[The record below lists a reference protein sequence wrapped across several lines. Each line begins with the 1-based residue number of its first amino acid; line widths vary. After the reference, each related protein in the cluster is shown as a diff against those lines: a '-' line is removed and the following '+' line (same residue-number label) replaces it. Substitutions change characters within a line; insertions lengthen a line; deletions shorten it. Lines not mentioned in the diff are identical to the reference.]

1 MEEIKEI
8 NEDIIRLKEAMNM
21 IREREK
27 SIKEQKEALE
37 DETRIV
43 KAQREEQ
50 KIAKAEEDLKEFK
63 DQTLEI
69 ILRMA
74 NRVKELRKIAE
85 MQYIKDRVNAEQAVQ
100 ERKNLQNK
108 RIKLL
113 NKKNAELNNDKLTE
127 TERARKE
134 KFIEAISIKI
144 ENEQKEIDGLPNVKK
159 VEENWKKTSDD
170 LNNAEETLNKYR
182 LILLGIRVQTQNE
195 YEQDEPTPNRPV
207 QGEPM
212 PNRPV
217 PGESTPS
224 EPVQDEQEQG
234 EPTPSEPVQDEQ
246 AQDEPTQGEPAQG
259 EPAQEEQAQG
269 EPAPSRPAQ
278 GEPTP
283 NRPVQGEPTP
293 SEPVQDEQEQDEP
306 EQGEPAQDEQDEPAQ
321 DEQDEPTPNRP
332 VQGEPI
338 PNRPAQGESTPSR
351 PAQGEPIPNRP
362 AQGESTPNRPA
373 QGESTPSEPVQGEQE
388 QDEPIEQ
395 PELVDKAIIRATEE
409 VRRKTMELKALKQMY
424 DKMYDKYD
432 RLIAES
438 ESAEERKEAEGC
450 KEEIMKVWETRRKK
464 AKELE
469 DNYGIYA
476 LDSLET
482 MSAIICGNYNEDVKD
497 GIRRW
502 SVLRDKGIEMRKHYK
517 DLWNNGRYSEAE
529 QYFENSGLS
538 TIRQREDL
546 LRDKAFQRLTEEEK
560 SKISDIYSKG
570 YIGGV
575 NIDLENDEISVLVG
589 DNSRLKIIQRRYYPK
604 KGEIEQTKRGILEKY
619 GIKMKRREIRNLD
632 LQILDALE
640 AVAIK
645 DDKNPSEEDITALK
659 EYITAYHKSLTD
671 NPDRPRIAIAY
682 NGEKINEKSFNASKK
697 YMRQAQKFGGTI
709 PEGCDVRT
717 PWQKFIDFLKKP
729 KMIEEGDG
737 KEESEQQGEQT
748 DEKTPQGGQ
757 AAKDFRDRNHDEK
770 AAATVGETAQQ
781 NAQKAQGTQ
790 DRTEGNAEQEK

>member
-21 IREREK
+21 IREREN
-27 SIKEQKEALE
+27 SIKEQNEALE

-50 KIAKAEEDLKEFK
+50 KISKAEEDLKEFK

-224 EPVQDEQEQG
+224 EPVQDEQEQDEPTPSEPAQDEQEQG
-234 EPTPSEPVQDEQ
+234 EPTPDEPVQDEQ
-246 AQDEPTQGEPAQG
+246 AQDEPTPSEPAQD
-259 EPAQEEQAQG
+259 EQAQG
-269 EPAPSRPAQ
+269 EPTPSRPAQVESVPNRPAQ

-283 NRPVQGEPTP
+283 
-293 SEPVQDEQEQDEP
+293 
-306 EQGEPAQDEQDEPAQ
+306 
-321 DEQDEPTPNRP
+321 
-332 VQGEPI
+332 
-338 PNRPAQGESTPSR
+338 SR
-351 PAQGEPIPNRP
+351 PM
-362 AQGESTPNRPA
+362 

-395 PELVDKAIIRATEE
+395 PELVDKDIIQATEE
-409 VRRKTMELKALKQMY
+409 VRRKTMELKVLEQKIWQISE
-424 DKMYDKYD
+424 KYN
-432 RLIAES
+432 RLITASKRAGEH
-438 ESAEERKEAEGC
+438 E
-450 KEEIMKVWETRRKK
+450 K
-464 AKELE
+464 AKRYLEEYEKLVEPLQMKYSKLLTIYRDCGQLELTDVE
-469 DNYGIYA
+469 R
-476 LDSLET
+476 
-482 MSAIICGNYNEDVKD
+482 MSAIICGNYDEGVKD

-502 SVLRDKGIEMRKHYK
+502 SVLRNKRNAIGKHYH
-517 DLWNNGRYSEAE
+517 DLMENGRFEEAT
-529 QYFENSGLS
+529 QYWENSKYM
-538 TIRQREDL
+538 TISKRARL
-546 LRDKAFQRLTEEEK
+546 LENKAFQRLTEEEK

-570 YIGGV
+570 YIAGV
-575 NIDLENDEISVLVG
+575 NIDLENDEISVLAG
-589 DNSRLKIIQRRYYPK
+589 DDTRLKINQRRYYPK
-604 KGEIEQTKRGILEKY
+604 KGKIEQTKREILEKY
-619 GIKMKRREIRNLD
+619 DIKMKRREIRNLD

-645 DDKNPSEEDITALK
+645 DDKNPSEEDITAFK

-682 NGEKINEKSFNASKK
+682 NGEKINEKSFNASKR

-709 PEGCDVRT
+709 PEGYDVRT

-729 KMIEEGDG
+729 KMIEGGDG
-737 KEESEQQGEQT
+737 KGESEQQGVQT

-781 NAQKAQGTQ
+781 NAQKAQEAQ

>member
-21 IREREK
+21 IREREN
-27 SIKEQKEALE
+27 SIKEQNEALE

-283 NRPVQGEPTP
+283 

-306 EQGEPAQDEQDEPAQ
+306 AQGEPAQDEQDEPAQ

-351 PAQGEPIPNRP
+351 PAQGEPI
-362 AQGESTPNRPA
+362 PNRPA

-438 ESAEERKEAEGC
+438 ESAEERKEAEGCAEGC

-770 AAATVGETAQQ
+770 AAATVAETAQQ

>member
-21 IREREK
+21 IREREN
-27 SIKEQKEALE
+27 SIKEQNEALE

-195 YEQDEPTPNRPV
+195 YEQDELA
-207 QGEPM
+207 
-212 PNRPV
+212 
-217 PGESTPS
+217 
-224 EPVQDEQEQG
+224 QG
-234 EPTPSEPVQDEQ
+234 EPTPS
-246 AQDEPTQGEPAQG
+246 
-259 EPAQEEQAQG
+259 
-269 EPAPSRPAQ
+269 RPM
-278 GEPTP
+278 
-283 NRPVQGEPTP
+283 
-293 SEPVQDEQEQDEP
+293 
-306 EQGEPAQDEQDEPAQ
+306 
-321 DEQDEPTPNRP
+321 
-332 VQGEPI
+332 
-338 PNRPAQGESTPSR
+338 
-351 PAQGEPIPNRP
+351 
-362 AQGESTPNRPA
+362 

-395 PELVDKAIIRATEE
+395 PELVDKDIIQATEE
-409 VRRKTMELKALKQMY
+409 VRRKTMELKVLEQKIWQISE
-424 DKMYDKYD
+424 KYN
-432 RLIAES
+432 RLITASKRAGEH
-438 ESAEERKEAEGC
+438 E
-450 KEEIMKVWETRRKK
+450 K
-464 AKELE
+464 AKRYLEEYEKLVEPLQMKYSKLLTIYRDCGQLELTDVE
-469 DNYGIYA
+469 R
-476 LDSLET
+476 
-482 MSAIICGNYNEDVKD
+482 MSAIICGNYDEGVKD

-502 SVLRDKGIEMRKHYK
+502 SVLRNKRNAIGKHYH
-517 DLWNNGRYSEAE
+517 DLMENGRFEEAT
-529 QYFENSGLS
+529 QYWENSKYM
-538 TIRQREDL
+538 TISKRARL
-546 LRDKAFQRLTEEEK
+546 LENKAFQRLTEEEK

-570 YIGGV
+570 YIAGV
-575 NIDLENDEISVLVG
+575 NIDLENDEISVLAG
-589 DNSRLKIIQRRYYPK
+589 DDTRLKINQRRYYPK
-604 KGEIEQTKRGILEKY
+604 KGKIEQTKREILEKY
-619 GIKMKRREIRNLD
+619 DIKMKRREIRNLD

-645 DDKNPSEEDITALK
+645 DDKNPSEEDITAFK

-682 NGEKINEKSFNASKK
+682 NGEKINEKSFNASKR

-709 PEGCDVRT
+709 PEGYDVRT

-737 KEESEQQGEQT
+737 KGESEQQGEQT

>member
-27 SIKEQKEALE
+27 SIKEQNEALE

-224 EPVQDEQEQG
+224 EPVQDEQEQ
-234 EPTPSEPVQDEQ
+234 DE
-246 AQDEPTQGEPAQG
+246 
-259 EPAQEEQAQG
+259 
-269 EPAPSRPAQ
+269 PAQ

-293 SEPVQDEQEQDEP
+293 SEPVQDEQ
-306 EQGEPAQDEQDEPAQ
+306 
-321 DEQDEPTPNRP
+321 
-332 VQGEPI
+332 
-338 PNRPAQGESTPSR
+338 
-351 PAQGEPIPNRP
+351 AQGEP
-362 AQGESTPNRPA
+362 
-373 QGESTPSEPVQGEQE
+373 TPSEPVQGEQE
-388 QDEPIEQ
+388 QDEPVEQ

-432 RLIAES
+432 RLIVES
-438 ESAEERKEAEGC
+438 ESAEERKEAEGY
-450 KEEIMKVWETRRKK
+450 KEEIMKVWETWRKK

-709 PEGCDVRT
+709 PEGYDVRT

-729 KMIEEGDG
+729 KMIEGGDG
-737 KEESEQQGEQT
+737 KGKGEQQGVQT
-748 DEKTPQGGQ
+748 NGNTPQGGQ
-757 AAKDFRDRNHDEK
+757 AAQDFRDRNHNAQ

-781 NAQKAQGTQ
+781 NAQKAQEAQEAQGTQ
-790 DRTEGNAEQEK
+790 NRDAEKGK

>member
-207 QGEPM
+207 QGEPI

-246 AQDEPTQGEPAQG
+246 AQDEP
-259 EPAQEEQAQG
+259 
-269 EPAPSRPAQ
+269 
-278 GEPTP
+278 
-283 NRPVQGEPTP
+283 
-293 SEPVQDEQEQDEP
+293 
-306 EQGEPAQDEQDEPAQ
+306 
-321 DEQDEPTPNRP
+321 
-332 VQGEPI
+332 
-338 PNRPAQGESTPSR
+338 
-351 PAQGEPIPNRP
+351 
-362 AQGESTPNRPA
+362 
-373 QGESTPSEPVQGEQE
+373 
-388 QDEPIEQ
+388 IEQ
-395 PELVDKAIIRATEE
+395 PELVDKDIIKATEE
-409 VRRKTMELKALKQMY
+409 ARRKYIDLIRRAQIGNNRNKQY
-424 DKMYDKYD
+424 EKDIN
-432 RLIAES
+432 LAES
-438 ESAEERKEAEGC
+438 RGDHTLAKKIDEERKKFLESYPKEPEIKRAE
-450 KEEIMKVWETRRKK
+450 ENLRRNEIK
-464 AKELE
+464 
-469 DNYGIYA
+469 
-476 LDSLET
+476 
-482 MSAIICGNYNEDVKD
+482 SAIICGAYDEGVKD
-497 GIRRW
+497 CIRRNLEETAL
-502 SVLRDKGIEMRKHYK
+502 SMLKKEERDK
-517 DLWNNGRYSEAE
+517 L
-529 QYFENSGLS
+529 ENILK
-538 TIRQREDL
+538 E
-546 LRDKAFQRLTEEEK
+546 
-560 SKISDIYSKG
+560 G

-575 NIDLENDEISVLVG
+575 HINMQGITSVLVG
-589 DNSRLKIIQRRYYPK
+589 GPK
-604 KGEIEQTKRGILEKY
+604 YMNYKNFWYHHPKRGKFEQEKRKILERY
-619 GIKMKRREIRNLD
+619 GIKMKRREIRKLD
-632 LQILDALE
+632 LRVLDAFE
-640 AVAIK
+640 CVVIPG
-645 DDKNPSEEDITALK
+645 DDYPDYPSEEEITAFK
-659 EYITAYHKSLTD
+659 EYVTAYHKSLTD

-709 PEGCDVRT
+709 QEGWDVRT

-729 KMIEEGDG
+729 KMIEGGDG
-737 KEESEQQGEQT
+737 KGESEQQGEQT

-781 NAQKAQGTQ
+781 NAQKAQEAQ

>member
-21 IREREK
+21 IREREN
-27 SIKEQKEALE
+27 SIKEQNEALE

-195 YEQDEPTPNRPV
+195 YEQDEPAPGEPTPSRPV
-207 QGEPM
+207 QGEPI

-224 EPVQDEQEQG
+224 EPVQDEQEQDEPTPSEPAQDEQEQG
-234 EPTPSEPVQDEQ
+234 EPTPSRPVQGEPTPSEPIQGEQEQGEPTPDEPVQDEQAQDEPTPSEPVQDEQ
-246 AQDEPTQGEPAQG
+246 AQDEP
-259 EPAQEEQAQG
+259 
-269 EPAPSRPAQ
+269 
-278 GEPTP
+278 
-283 NRPVQGEPTP
+283 
-293 SEPVQDEQEQDEP
+293 
-306 EQGEPAQDEQDEPAQ
+306 
-321 DEQDEPTPNRP
+321 
-332 VQGEPI
+332 
-338 PNRPAQGESTPSR
+338 
-351 PAQGEPIPNRP
+351 
-362 AQGESTPNRPA
+362 
-373 QGESTPSEPVQGEQE
+373 
-388 QDEPIEQ
+388 IEQ
-395 PELVDKAIIRATEE
+395 PELVDKDIIKATEE
-409 VRRKTMELKALKQMY
+409 ARRKYIDLIRRAQIGNNRNKQY
-424 DKMYDKYD
+424 EKDIN
-432 RLIAES
+432 LAES
-438 ESAEERKEAEGC
+438 RGDHTLAKKIDEERKKFLESYPKEPEIKRAE
-450 KEEIMKVWETRRKK
+450 ENLRRNEIK
-464 AKELE
+464 
-469 DNYGIYA
+469 
-476 LDSLET
+476 
-482 MSAIICGNYNEDVKD
+482 SAIICGAYDEGVKD
-497 GIRRW
+497 CIRRNLEETAL
-502 SVLRDKGIEMRKHYK
+502 SMLKKEERDK
-517 DLWNNGRYSEAE
+517 L
-529 QYFENSGLS
+529 ENILK
-538 TIRQREDL
+538 E
-546 LRDKAFQRLTEEEK
+546 
-560 SKISDIYSKG
+560 G

-575 NIDLENDEISVLVG
+575 HINMQGITSVLVG
-589 DNSRLKIIQRRYYPK
+589 GPK
-604 KGEIEQTKRGILEKY
+604 YMNYKEFWYHHPKRGKFEQEKRKILERY
-619 GIKMKRREIRNLD
+619 GIKMKRREIRKLD
-632 LQILDALE
+632 LRVLDAFE
-640 AVAIK
+640 CVVIPG
-645 DDKNPSEEDITALK
+645 DDYPDYPSEEEITAFK
-659 EYITAYHKSLTD
+659 EYVTAYHKSLTD
-671 NPDRPRIAIAY
+671 NPDSPRIAIEY
-682 NGEKINEKSFNASKK
+682 DGEGKDIDRKSFNASKR

-709 PEGCDVRT
+709 QEGWDVRT

-729 KMIEEGDG
+729 KMIEGGDG
-737 KEESEQQGEQT
+737 KGESEQQGEQT

-781 NAQKAQGTQ
+781 NAQKAQEAQ

>member
-21 IREREK
+21 IREREN
-27 SIKEQKEALE
+27 SIKEQNEALE

-50 KIAKAEEDLKEFK
+50 KISKAEEDLKEFK

-224 EPVQDEQEQG
+224 EPVQDEQ
-234 EPTPSEPVQDEQ
+234 
-246 AQDEPTQGEPAQG
+246 A
-259 EPAQEEQAQG
+259 
-269 EPAPSRPAQ
+269 
-278 GEPTP
+278 
-283 NRPVQGEPTP
+283 
-293 SEPVQDEQEQDEP
+293 
-306 EQGEPAQDEQDEPAQ
+306 
-321 DEQDEPTPNRP
+321 
-332 VQGEPI
+332 
-338 PNRPAQGESTPSR
+338 
-351 PAQGEPIPNRP
+351 
-362 AQGESTPNRPA
+362 
-373 QGESTPSEPVQGEQE
+373 

-395 PELVDKAIIRATEE
+395 PELIDKAIIRATEE
-409 VRRKTMELKALKQMY
+409 ARRKYMDLIRRAQIGNSRNKQY
-424 DKMYDKYD
+424 EKDIN
-432 RLIAES
+432 LAES
-438 ESAEERKEAEGC
+438 RGDHTLAKKIDEERKKFLESYPKEPEIKRAE
-450 KEEIMKVWETRRKK
+450 ENLRRNEIK
-464 AKELE
+464 
-469 DNYGIYA
+469 
-476 LDSLET
+476 
-482 MSAIICGNYNEDVKD
+482 SAIICGVYDEGVKD
-497 GIRRW
+497 VIRRGI
-502 SVLRDKGIEMRKHYK
+502 VLSNK
-517 DLWNNGRYSEAE
+517 DEVLAERADLEKEA
-529 QYFENSGLS
+529 
-538 TIRQREDL
+538 
-546 LRDKAFQRLTEEEK
+546 LRMLTEEERN
-560 SKISDIYSKG
+560 DIMGTCNRKG
-570 YIGGV
+570 YVGGV
-575 NIDLENDEISVLVG
+575 NIDLKNNEVSVLVDG
-589 DNSRLKIIQRRYYPK
+589 LELKTYTYERSDYSPIKRWIEKKDILLVCDRLF
-604 KGEIEQTKRGILEKY
+604 GV
-619 GIKMKRREIRNLD
+619 KMKGREIRNLD
-632 LQILDALE
+632 EKVFE
-640 AVAIK
+640 AFGWLASK
-645 DDKNPSEEDITALK
+645 DPDNLSEEDFPVCT
-659 EYITAYHKSLTD
+659 EYFTAYHKSLTD

-682 NGEKINEKSFNASKK
+682 SGENIDRKSFNASKR

-729 KMIEEGDG
+729 KMIEGGDG
-737 KEESEQQGEQT
+737 KGESEQQGEQT

-770 AAATVGETAQQ
+770 AAATVEETAQQ
-781 NAQKAQGTQ
+781 NAQEAQRNAQKAQGTQ
-790 DRTEGNAEQEK
+790 NRDAEKGK

>member
-21 IREREK
+21 IREREN
-27 SIKEQKEALE
+27 SIKEQNEALE

-195 YEQDEPTPNRPV
+195 YEQDELA
-207 QGEPM
+207 QGEPT

-224 EPVQDEQEQG
+224 EPVQDEQEQDEPAPG
-234 EPTPSEPVQDEQ
+234 EPT
-246 AQDEPTQGEPAQG
+246 
-259 EPAQEEQAQG
+259 
-269 EPAPSRPAQ
+269 PSRPAQ

-283 NRPVQGEPTP
+283 SR
-293 SEPVQDEQEQDEP
+293 
-306 EQGEPAQDEQDEPAQ
+306 PAQVES
-321 DEQDEPTPNRP
+321 
-332 VQGEPI
+332 V
-338 PNRPAQGESTPSR
+338 PNRPAQGEPTPSR
-351 PAQGEPIPNRP
+351 PM
-362 AQGESTPNRPA
+362 

-395 PELVDKAIIRATEE
+395 PELVDKDIIQATEE
-409 VRRKTMELKALKQMY
+409 VRRKTMELKVLEQKIWQISE
-424 DKMYDKYD
+424 KYN
-432 RLIAES
+432 RLITASKRAGEH
-438 ESAEERKEAEGC
+438 E
-450 KEEIMKVWETRRKK
+450 K
-464 AKELE
+464 AKRYLEEYEKLVEPLQMKYSKLLTIYRDCGQLELTDVE
-469 DNYGIYA
+469 R
-476 LDSLET
+476 
-482 MSAIICGNYNEDVKD
+482 MSAIICGNYDEGVKD

-502 SVLRDKGIEMRKHYK
+502 SVLRNKRNAIGKHYH
-517 DLWNNGRYSEAE
+517 DLMENGRFEEAT
-529 QYFENSGLS
+529 QYWENSKYM
-538 TIRQREDL
+538 TISKRARL
-546 LRDKAFQRLTEEEK
+546 LENKAFQRLTEEEK

-570 YIGGV
+570 YIAGV
-575 NIDLENDEISVLVG
+575 NIDLENDEISVLAG
-589 DNSRLKIIQRRYYPK
+589 DDTRLKINQRRYYPK
-604 KGEIEQTKRGILEKY
+604 KGKIEQTKREILEKY
-619 GIKMKRREIRNLD
+619 DIKMKRREIRNLD

-645 DDKNPSEEDITALK
+645 DDKNPSEEDITAFK

-682 NGEKINEKSFNASKK
+682 NGEKINEKSFNASKR

-709 PEGCDVRT
+709 PEGYDVRT

-737 KEESEQQGEQT
+737 KGESEQQGEQT

>member
-21 IREREK
+21 IREREN
-27 SIKEQKEALE
+27 SIKEQNEALE

-50 KIAKAEEDLKEFK
+50 KISKAEEDLKEFK

-207 QGEPM
+207 QGEPI

-217 PGESTPS
+217 QGEPTPS

-246 AQDEPTQGEPAQG
+246 AQDEP
-259 EPAQEEQAQG
+259 
-269 EPAPSRPAQ
+269 
-278 GEPTP
+278 
-283 NRPVQGEPTP
+283 
-293 SEPVQDEQEQDEP
+293 
-306 EQGEPAQDEQDEPAQ
+306 
-321 DEQDEPTPNRP
+321 
-332 VQGEPI
+332 
-338 PNRPAQGESTPSR
+338 
-351 PAQGEPIPNRP
+351 
-362 AQGESTPNRPA
+362 
-373 QGESTPSEPVQGEQE
+373 
-388 QDEPIEQ
+388 IEQ
-395 PELVDKAIIRATEE
+395 PELIDKAIIRATEE
-409 VRRKTMELKALKQMY
+409 ARRKYMDLIRRAQIGNSRNKQY
-424 DKMYDKYD
+424 EKDIN
-432 RLIAES
+432 LAES
-438 ESAEERKEAEGC
+438 RGDHTLAKKIDEERKKFLESYPKEPEIKRAE
-450 KEEIMKVWETRRKK
+450 ENLRRNEIK
-464 AKELE
+464 
-469 DNYGIYA
+469 
-476 LDSLET
+476 
-482 MSAIICGNYNEDVKD
+482 SAIICGVYDEGVKD
-497 GIRRW
+497 VIRRGI
-502 SVLRDKGIEMRKHYK
+502 VLSNK
-517 DLWNNGRYSEAE
+517 DEVLAERADLEKEA
-529 QYFENSGLS
+529 
-538 TIRQREDL
+538 
-546 LRDKAFQRLTEEEK
+546 LRMLTEEERN
-560 SKISDIYSKG
+560 DIMGTCNRKG
-570 YIGGV
+570 YVGGV
-575 NIDLENDEISVLVG
+575 NIDLKNNEVSVLVDG
-589 DNSRLKIIQRRYYPK
+589 LELKTYTYERSDYSPIKRWIEKKDILLVCDRLF
-604 KGEIEQTKRGILEKY
+604 GV
-619 GIKMKRREIRNLD
+619 KMKGREIRNLD
-632 LQILDALE
+632 EKVFE
-640 AVAIK
+640 AFGWLASK
-645 DDKNPSEEDITALK
+645 DPDNLSEEDFPVCT
-659 EYITAYHKSLTD
+659 EYFTAYHKSLTD

-682 NGEKINEKSFNASKK
+682 SGENIDRKSFNASKR

-729 KMIEEGDG
+729 KMIEGGDG
-737 KEESEQQGEQT
+737 KGESEQQGEQT

-770 AAATVGETAQQ
+770 AAATVEETAQQ
-781 NAQKAQGTQ
+781 NAQEAQRNAQKAQGTQ
-790 DRTEGNAEQEK
+790 NRDAEKGK

>member
-21 IREREK
+21 IREREN
-27 SIKEQKEALE
+27 SIKEQNEALE

-50 KIAKAEEDLKEFK
+50 KISKAEEDLKEFK

-195 YEQDEPTPNRPV
+195 YEQDELA
-207 QGEPM
+207 QGEPT

-224 EPVQDEQEQG
+224 EPEQDEQEQ
-234 EPTPSEPVQDEQ
+234 D
-246 AQDEPTQGEPAQG
+246 EPAQG
-259 EPAQEEQAQG
+259 EPAQEEQAQD
-269 EPAPSRPAQ
+269 
-278 GEPTP
+278 
-283 NRPVQGEPTP
+283 EPTP

-306 EQGEPAQDEQDEPAQ
+306 TPSEPAQDEQ
-321 DEQDEPTPNRP
+321 EQGEPTPNRP
-332 VQGEPI
+332 VQGESTPSEPVQDEQEQDEPAPGEPTPSRPVQGEPTPSEPAQDEQAQGEPTPSRPAQVESV
-338 PNRPAQGESTPSR
+338 PNRPAQGEPTPSR
-351 PAQGEPIPNRP
+351 PM
-362 AQGESTPNRPA
+362 

-395 PELVDKAIIRATEE
+395 PELVDKDIIQATEE
-409 VRRKTMELKALKQMY
+409 VRRKTMELKVLEQKICQISE
-424 DKMYDKYD
+424 KYN
-432 RLIAES
+432 RLITASKRAGEH
-438 ESAEERKEAEGC
+438 E
-450 KEEIMKVWETRRKK
+450 K
-464 AKELE
+464 AKRYLEECEKLVEPLQMKYSKLLTIYRDCGQLELTDVE
-469 DNYGIYA
+469 R
-476 LDSLET
+476 
-482 MSAIICGNYNEDVKD
+482 MSAIICGNYDEGVKD

-502 SVLRDKGIEMRKHYK
+502 SVLRNKRNAIGKHYH
-517 DLWNNGRYSEAE
+517 DLMENGRFEEAT
-529 QYFENSGLS
+529 QYWENSKYM
-538 TIRQREDL
+538 TISKRARL
-546 LRDKAFQRLTEEEK
+546 LENKAFQRLTEEEK

-570 YIGGV
+570 YIAGV
-575 NIDLENDEISVLVG
+575 NIDLENDEISVLAG
-589 DNSRLKIIQRRYYPK
+589 DDTRLKINQRRYYPK
-604 KGEIEQTKRGILEKY
+604 KGKIEQTKREILEKY
-619 GIKMKRREIRNLD
+619 DIKMKRREIRNLD

-645 DDKNPSEEDITALK
+645 DDKNPSEEDITAFK

-682 NGEKINEKSFNASKK
+682 NGEKINEKSFNASKR

-709 PEGCDVRT
+709 PEGYDVRT

-737 KEESEQQGEQT
+737 KGESEQQGEQT

>member
-21 IREREK
+21 IREREN
-27 SIKEQKEALE
+27 SIKEQNEALE

-50 KIAKAEEDLKEFK
+50 KISKAEEDLKEFK

-195 YEQDEPTPNRPV
+195 YEQDELA
-207 QGEPM
+207 QGEPT

-224 EPVQDEQEQG
+224 EPVQDEQEQDEPAPG
-234 EPTPSEPVQDEQ
+234 EPTPS
-246 AQDEPTQGEPAQG
+246 
-259 EPAQEEQAQG
+259 
-269 EPAPSRPAQ
+269 
-278 GEPTP
+278 
-283 NRPVQGEPTP
+283 RPVQGEPTP
-293 SEPVQDEQEQDEP
+293 SEPEQVEQEQ
-306 EQGEPAQDEQDEPAQ
+306 G
-321 DEQDEPTPNRP
+321 EPTPNRP
-332 VQGEPI
+332 V
-338 PNRPAQGESTPSR
+338 
-351 PAQGEPIPNRP
+351 
-362 AQGESTPNRPA
+362 

-395 PELVDKAIIRATEE
+395 PELVDKDIIQATEE
-409 VRRKTMELKALKQMY
+409 VRRKTMELKVLEQKICQISE
-424 DKMYDKYD
+424 KYN
-432 RLIAES
+432 RLITASKRAGEH
-438 ESAEERKEAEGC
+438 E
-450 KEEIMKVWETRRKK
+450 K
-464 AKELE
+464 AKRYLEECEKLVEPLQMKYSKLLTIYRDCGQLELTDVE
-469 DNYGIYA
+469 R
-476 LDSLET
+476 
-482 MSAIICGNYNEDVKD
+482 MSAIICGNYDEGVKD

-502 SVLRDKGIEMRKHYK
+502 SVLRNKRNAIGKHYH
-517 DLWNNGRYSEAE
+517 DLMENGRFEEAT
-529 QYFENSGLS
+529 QYWENSKYM
-538 TIRQREDL
+538 TISKRARL
-546 LRDKAFQRLTEEEK
+546 LENKAFQRLTEEEK

-570 YIGGV
+570 YIAGV
-575 NIDLENDEISVLVG
+575 NIDLENDEISVLAG
-589 DNSRLKIIQRRYYPK
+589 DDTRLKINQRRYYPK
-604 KGEIEQTKRGILEKY
+604 KGKIEQTKREILEKY
-619 GIKMKRREIRNLD
+619 DIKMKRREIRNLD

-645 DDKNPSEEDITALK
+645 DDKNPSEEDITAFK

-682 NGEKINEKSFNASKK
+682 NGEKINEKSFNASKR

-709 PEGCDVRT
+709 PEGYDVRT

-737 KEESEQQGEQT
+737 KGESEQQGEQT

>member
-1 MEEIKEI
+1 M
-8 NEDIIRLKEAMNM
+8 
-21 IREREK
+21 
-27 SIKEQKEALE
+27 
-37 DETRIV
+37 
-43 KAQREEQ
+43 
-50 KIAKAEEDLKEFK
+50 
-63 DQTLEI
+63 
-69 ILRMA
+69 
-74 NRVKELRKIAE
+74 
-85 MQYIKDRVNAEQAVQ
+85 
-100 ERKNLQNK
+100 
-108 RIKLL
+108 
-113 NKKNAELNNDKLTE
+113 
-127 TERARKE
+127 
-134 KFIEAISIKI
+134 
-144 ENEQKEIDGLPNVKK
+144 
-159 VEENWKKTSDD
+159 
-170 LNNAEETLNKYR
+170 
-182 LILLGIRVQTQNE
+182 
-195 YEQDEPTPNRPV
+195 
-207 QGEPM
+207 
-212 PNRPV
+212 

-224 EPVQDEQEQG
+224 EPVQDEQEQDEPAQGEPTPNRPVQG

-259 EPAQEEQAQG
+259 EPVQDEQEQDE
-269 EPAPSRPAQ
+269 SAQ

-293 SEPVQDEQEQDEP
+293 GEPVQDEQAQDEP
-306 EQGEPAQDEQDEPAQ
+306 TPGEPAQDEQAQ
-321 DEQDEPTPNRP
+321 DEP
-332 VQGEPI
+332 
-338 PNRPAQGESTPSR
+338 TPSR

-362 AQGESTPNRPA
+362 AQGESTPNRPV

-388 QDEPIEQ
+388 QDEPVEQ
-395 PELVDKAIIRATEE
+395 PELVDKAIIRKTEE
-409 VRRKTMELKALKQMY
+409 VRRITMELKLLEQ
-424 DKMYDKYD
+424 MYDKYD
-432 RLIAES
+432 RLAAES
-438 ESAEERKEAEGC
+438 ERAGEHEEAKRYREEERKALLTVLD
-450 KEEIMKVWETRRKK
+450 KRY
-464 AKELE
+464 ELE
-469 DNYGIYA
+469 NNGNYA
-476 LDSLET
+476 LERLEQ
-482 MSAIICGNYNEDVKD
+482 MSAIICGNYDEGVKD
-497 GIRRW
+497 DARRW

-709 PEGCDVRT
+709 QEGWDVRT

-729 KMIEEGDG
+729 KMIEGGDG
-737 KEESEQQGEQT
+737 KGESEQQGEQT

-781 NAQKAQGTQ
+781 NAQKAQEAQ

>member
-27 SIKEQKEALE
+27 SIKEQNEALE

-50 KIAKAEEDLKEFK
+50 KLAKAEEDLKEFK

-85 MQYIKDRVNAEQAVQ
+85 MQYIRDRVNAERAVQ

-269 EPAPSRPAQ
+269 EPAPSRPVQGEPIPNRPAQGESTPSEPVQDEQAQDEPTQGEPVQDEQEQDEPAQ

-293 SEPVQDEQEQDEP
+293 SEPVQDEQ
-306 EQGEPAQDEQDEPAQ
+306 
-321 DEQDEPTPNRP
+321 
-332 VQGEPI
+332 
-338 PNRPAQGESTPSR
+338 
-351 PAQGEPIPNRP
+351 AQGEP
-362 AQGESTPNRPA
+362 
-373 QGESTPSEPVQGEQE
+373 TPSEPVQGEQE
-388 QDEPIEQ
+388 QDEPVEQ

-432 RLIAES
+432 RLIVES
-438 ESAEERKEAEGC
+438 ESAEERKEAEGY
-450 KEEIMKVWETRRKK
+450 KEEIMKVWETWRKK

-781 NAQKAQGTQ
+781 NAQKAQEAQ

>member
-27 SIKEQKEALE
+27 SIKEQNEALE

-85 MQYIKDRVNAEQAVQ
+85 MQYIRDRVNAERAVQ

-144 ENEQKEIDGLPNVKK
+144 ENEQKEIDWLPNVKK

-246 AQDEPTQGEPAQG
+246 AQDEPTQGEPA
-259 EPAQEEQAQG
+259 
-269 EPAPSRPAQ
+269 PS
-278 GEPTP
+278 
-283 NRPVQGEPTP
+283 
-293 SEPVQDEQEQDEP
+293 
-306 EQGEPAQDEQDEPAQ
+306 
-321 DEQDEPTPNRP
+321 RP

-338 PNRPAQGESTPSR
+338 PNRPAQGESTPSE
-351 PAQGEPIPNRP
+351 PVQDEQAQDEPTQGEPVQDEQAQGEP
-362 AQGESTPNRPA
+362 
-373 QGESTPSEPVQGEQE
+373 TPSEPVQGEQE
-388 QDEPIEQ
+388 QDEPVEQ

-409 VRRKTMELKALKQMY
+409 VRRKTMEVKALKQMY
-424 DKMYDKYD
+424 VKMYDKYD

-450 KEEIMKVWETRRKK
+450 VKGCKEEIMKVWETWRKK

-589 DNSRLKIIQRRYYPK
+589 DNSCLEIIQRRYYPK

-781 NAQKAQGTQ
+781 NAQKAQEAQ

>member
-21 IREREK
+21 VREREK
-27 SIKEQKEALE
+27 SIKEQNEALE

-85 MQYIKDRVNAEQAVQ
+85 MQYIRDRVNAERAVQ

-269 EPAPSRPAQ
+269 EPAPSRPVQGEPIPNRPAQGESTPSEPVQDEQAQDEPTQGEPVQDEQEQDEPAQ

-293 SEPVQDEQEQDEP
+293 SEPVQDEQ
-306 EQGEPAQDEQDEPAQ
+306 
-321 DEQDEPTPNRP
+321 
-332 VQGEPI
+332 
-338 PNRPAQGESTPSR
+338 
-351 PAQGEPIPNRP
+351 AQGEP
-362 AQGESTPNRPA
+362 
-373 QGESTPSEPVQGEQE
+373 TPSEPVQGEQE
-388 QDEPIEQ
+388 QDEPVEQ

-432 RLIAES
+432 RLIVES
-438 ESAEERKEAEGC
+438 ESAEERKEAEGY
-450 KEEIMKVWETRRKK
+450 KEEIMKVWETWRKK

-757 AAKDFRDRNHDEK
+757 AAQAFRDRNHDEQ
-770 AAATVGETAQQ
+770 AAATVVETAQQ
-781 NAQKAQGTQ
+781 NAQKAQEAQ

>member
-21 IREREK
+21 IREREN
-27 SIKEQKEALE
+27 SIKEQNEALE

-50 KIAKAEEDLKEFK
+50 KISKAEEDLKEFK

-224 EPVQDEQEQG
+224 EPVQDEQEQDEPAPG
-234 EPTPSEPVQDEQ
+234 EPTPS
-246 AQDEPTQGEPAQG
+246 
-259 EPAQEEQAQG
+259 
-269 EPAPSRPAQ
+269 
-278 GEPTP
+278 
-283 NRPVQGEPTP
+283 RPVQGEPTP
-293 SEPVQDEQEQDEP
+293 SEP
-306 EQGEPAQDEQDEPAQ
+306 AQDEQAQ
-321 DEQDEPTPNRP
+321 GEPTPSRP
-332 VQGEPI
+332 AQVESV
-338 PNRPAQGESTPSR
+338 PNRPAQGEPTPSR
-351 PAQGEPIPNRP
+351 PM
-362 AQGESTPNRPA
+362 

-395 PELVDKAIIRATEE
+395 PELVDKDIIQATEE
-409 VRRKTMELKALKQMY
+409 VRRKTMELKVLEQKICQISE
-424 DKMYDKYD
+424 KYN
-432 RLIAES
+432 RLITASKRAGEH
-438 ESAEERKEAEGC
+438 E
-450 KEEIMKVWETRRKK
+450 K
-464 AKELE
+464 AKRYLEECEKLVEPLQMKYSKLLTIYRDCGQLELTDVE
-469 DNYGIYA
+469 R
-476 LDSLET
+476 
-482 MSAIICGNYNEDVKD
+482 MSAIICGNYDEGVKD

-502 SVLRDKGIEMRKHYK
+502 SVLRNKRNAIGKHYH
-517 DLWNNGRYSEAE
+517 DLMENGRFEEAT
-529 QYFENSGLS
+529 QYWENSKYM
-538 TIRQREDL
+538 TISKRARL
-546 LRDKAFQRLTEEEK
+546 LENKAFQRLTEEEK

-570 YIGGV
+570 YIAGV
-575 NIDLENDEISVLVG
+575 NIDLENDEISVLAG
-589 DNSRLKIIQRRYYPK
+589 DDTRLKINQRRYYPK
-604 KGEIEQTKRGILEKY
+604 KGKIEQTKREILEKY
-619 GIKMKRREIRNLD
+619 DIKMKRREIRNLD

-645 DDKNPSEEDITALK
+645 DDKNPSEEDITAFK

-682 NGEKINEKSFNASKK
+682 SGENIDRKSFNASKR

-709 PEGCDVRT
+709 PEGYDVRT

-737 KEESEQQGEQT
+737 KGESEQQGEQT

>member
-21 IREREK
+21 IREREN
-27 SIKEQKEALE
+27 SIKEQNEALE

-85 MQYIKDRVNAEQAVQ
+85 MQYIRDRVNAERAVQ

-195 YEQDEPTPNRPV
+195 YEQDELAQGEPTPSRPV
-207 QGEPM
+207 QGEP
-212 PNRPV
+212 
-217 PGESTPS
+217 TPS
-224 EPVQDEQEQG
+224 
-234 EPTPSEPVQDEQ
+234 
-246 AQDEPTQGEPAQG
+246 
-259 EPAQEEQAQG
+259 
-269 EPAPSRPAQ
+269 
-278 GEPTP
+278 
-283 NRPVQGEPTP
+283 RPVQGEPTP
-293 SEPVQDEQEQDEP
+293 SEP
-306 EQGEPAQDEQDEPAQ
+306 AQDEQA
-321 DEQDEPTPNRP
+321 
-332 VQGEPI
+332 QGEP
-338 PNRPAQGESTPSR
+338 TPSR
-351 PAQGEPIPNRP
+351 PAQGEPTPSRPAQVESVPNRP
-362 AQGESTPNRPA
+362 AQGEPTPSRPM

-395 PELVDKAIIRATEE
+395 PELVDKDIIQATEE
-409 VRRKTMELKALKQMY
+409 VRRKTMELNVLEQKIWQISE
-424 DKMYDKYD
+424 KYN
-432 RLIAES
+432 RLITASKRAGEH
-438 ESAEERKEAEGC
+438 E
-450 KEEIMKVWETRRKK
+450 K
-464 AKELE
+464 AKRYLE
-469 DNYGIYA
+469 ECEKLVKPLRMKYSKLLTIYRDCGQ
-476 LDSLET
+476 LNLTDVER
-482 MSAIICGNYNEDVKD
+482 MSAIICGNYDEGVKD

-502 SVLRDKGIEMRKHYK
+502 SVLRNKRNAIGKHYH
-517 DLWNNGRYSEAE
+517 DLMENGRFEEAT
-529 QYFENSGLS
+529 QYWENSKYM
-538 TIRQREDL
+538 TISKRARL
-546 LRDKAFQRLTEEEK
+546 LENKAFQRLTEEEK

-570 YIGGV
+570 YIAGV
-575 NIDLENDEISVLVG
+575 NIDLENDEISVLAG
-589 DNSRLKIIQRRYYPK
+589 DDTRLKINQRRYYPK
-604 KGEIEQTKRGILEKY
+604 KGKIEQTKREILEKY
-619 GIKMKRREIRNLD
+619 DIKMKRREIRNLD

-645 DDKNPSEEDITALK
+645 DDKNPPESDITVFK
-659 EYITAYHKSLTD
+659 GYITAYHKSLTD

-682 NGEKINEKSFNASKK
+682 NGEKINEKSFNASKR

-709 PEGCDVRT
+709 PEGYDVRT

-737 KEESEQQGEQT
+737 KGESEQQGEQT

-757 AAKDFRDRNHDEK
+757 VAKDFRDRNHDEK

-781 NAQKAQGTQ
+781 NAQKAQEAQ

>member
-21 IREREK
+21 IREREN
-27 SIKEQKEALE
+27 SIKEQNEALE

-50 KIAKAEEDLKEFK
+50 KISKAEEDLKEFK

-195 YEQDEPTPNRPV
+195 YEQDELAQGEPTPNRPV

-246 AQDEPTQGEPAQG
+246 AQDEP
-259 EPAQEEQAQG
+259 
-269 EPAPSRPAQ
+269 
-278 GEPTP
+278 
-283 NRPVQGEPTP
+283 
-293 SEPVQDEQEQDEP
+293 
-306 EQGEPAQDEQDEPAQ
+306 
-321 DEQDEPTPNRP
+321 
-332 VQGEPI
+332 
-338 PNRPAQGESTPSR
+338 
-351 PAQGEPIPNRP
+351 
-362 AQGESTPNRPA
+362 
-373 QGESTPSEPVQGEQE
+373 
-388 QDEPIEQ
+388 IEQ
-395 PELVDKAIIRATEE
+395 PELIDKAIIRATEE
-409 VRRKTMELKALKQMY
+409 ARRKYMDLIRRAQIGNSRNKQY
-424 DKMYDKYD
+424 EKDIN
-432 RLIAES
+432 LAES
-438 ESAEERKEAEGC
+438 RGDHTLAKKIDEERKKFLESYPKEPEIKRAE
-450 KEEIMKVWETRRKK
+450 ENLRRNEIK
-464 AKELE
+464 
-469 DNYGIYA
+469 
-476 LDSLET
+476 
-482 MSAIICGNYNEDVKD
+482 SAIICGVYDEGVKD
-497 GIRRW
+497 VIRRGI
-502 SVLRDKGIEMRKHYK
+502 VLSNK
-517 DLWNNGRYSEAE
+517 DEVLAERADLEKEA
-529 QYFENSGLS
+529 
-538 TIRQREDL
+538 
-546 LRDKAFQRLTEEEK
+546 LRMLTEEERN
-560 SKISDIYSKG
+560 DIMGTCNRKG
-570 YIGGV
+570 YVGGV
-575 NIDLENDEISVLVG
+575 NIDLKNNEVSVLVDG
-589 DNSRLKIIQRRYYPK
+589 LELKTYTYERSDYSPIKRWIEKKDILLVCDRLF
-604 KGEIEQTKRGILEKY
+604 GV
-619 GIKMKRREIRNLD
+619 KMKGREIRNLD
-632 LQILDALE
+632 EKVFEALGWL
-640 AVAIK
+640 ASK
-645 DDKNPSEEDITALK
+645 DPDNLSEEDFPVCT
-659 EYITAYHKSLTD
+659 EYFTAYHKSLTD

-682 NGEKINEKSFNASKK
+682 SGENIDRKSFNASKR

-729 KMIEEGDG
+729 KMIEGGDG
-737 KEESEQQGEQT
+737 KGESEQQGEQT

-770 AAATVGETAQQ
+770 AAATVEETAQQ
-781 NAQKAQGTQ
+781 NAQEAQRNAQKAQGTQ
-790 DRTEGNAEQEK
+790 NRDAEKGK

>member
-21 IREREK
+21 IREREN
-27 SIKEQKEALE
+27 SIKEQNEALE

-50 KIAKAEEDLKEFK
+50 KISKAEEDLKEFK

-246 AQDEPTQGEPAQG
+246 AQDEP
-259 EPAQEEQAQG
+259 
-269 EPAPSRPAQ
+269 
-278 GEPTP
+278 
-283 NRPVQGEPTP
+283 
-293 SEPVQDEQEQDEP
+293 
-306 EQGEPAQDEQDEPAQ
+306 
-321 DEQDEPTPNRP
+321 
-332 VQGEPI
+332 
-338 PNRPAQGESTPSR
+338 
-351 PAQGEPIPNRP
+351 
-362 AQGESTPNRPA
+362 
-373 QGESTPSEPVQGEQE
+373 
-388 QDEPIEQ
+388 IEQ
-395 PELVDKAIIRATEE
+395 PELIDKAIIRATEE
-409 VRRKTMELKALKQMY
+409 ARRKYMDLIRRAQIGNSRNKQY
-424 DKMYDKYD
+424 EKDIN
-432 RLIAES
+432 LAES
-438 ESAEERKEAEGC
+438 RGDHTLAKKIDEERKKFLESYPKEPEIKRAE
-450 KEEIMKVWETRRKK
+450 ENLRRNEIK
-464 AKELE
+464 
-469 DNYGIYA
+469 
-476 LDSLET
+476 
-482 MSAIICGNYNEDVKD
+482 SAIICGVYDEGVKD
-497 GIRRW
+497 VIRRGI
-502 SVLRDKGIEMRKHYK
+502 VLSNK
-517 DLWNNGRYSEAE
+517 DEVLAERADLEKEA
-529 QYFENSGLS
+529 
-538 TIRQREDL
+538 
-546 LRDKAFQRLTEEEK
+546 LRMLTEEERN
-560 SKISDIYSKG
+560 DIMGTCNRKG
-570 YIGGV
+570 YVGGV
-575 NIDLENDEISVLVG
+575 NIDLKNNEVSVLVDG
-589 DNSRLKIIQRRYYPK
+589 LELKTYTYERSDYSPIKRWIEKKDILLVCDRLF
-604 KGEIEQTKRGILEKY
+604 GV
-619 GIKMKRREIRNLD
+619 KMKGREIRNLD
-632 LQILDALE
+632 EKVFEALGWL
-640 AVAIK
+640 ASK
-645 DDKNPSEEDITALK
+645 DPDNLSEEDFPVCT
-659 EYITAYHKSLTD
+659 EYFTAYHKSLTD

-682 NGEKINEKSFNASKK
+682 SGENIDRKSFNASKR

-729 KMIEEGDG
+729 KMIEGGDG
-737 KEESEQQGEQT
+737 KGESEQQGEQT

-770 AAATVGETAQQ
+770 AAATVEETAQQ
-781 NAQKAQGTQ
+781 NAQEAQRNAQKAQGTQ
-790 DRTEGNAEQEK
+790 NRDAEKGK

>member
-21 IREREK
+21 IREREN
-27 SIKEQKEALE
+27 SIKEQNEALE

-195 YEQDEPTPNRPV
+195 YEQDEPAPGEPTPSRPV
-207 QGEPM
+207 QGEPI

-224 EPVQDEQEQG
+224 EPVQDEQEQDEPAQG
-234 EPTPSEPVQDEQ
+234 EPAQEEQAQDEPTPSEPVQDEQ
-246 AQDEPTQGEPAQG
+246 AQDEP
-259 EPAQEEQAQG
+259 
-269 EPAPSRPAQ
+269 
-278 GEPTP
+278 
-283 NRPVQGEPTP
+283 
-293 SEPVQDEQEQDEP
+293 
-306 EQGEPAQDEQDEPAQ
+306 
-321 DEQDEPTPNRP
+321 
-332 VQGEPI
+332 
-338 PNRPAQGESTPSR
+338 
-351 PAQGEPIPNRP
+351 
-362 AQGESTPNRPA
+362 
-373 QGESTPSEPVQGEQE
+373 
-388 QDEPIEQ
+388 IEQ
-395 PELVDKAIIRATEE
+395 PELVDKDIIKATEE
-409 VRRKTMELKALKQMY
+409 ARRKYIDLIRRAQIGNNRNKQY
-424 DKMYDKYD
+424 EKDIN
-432 RLIAES
+432 LAES
-438 ESAEERKEAEGC
+438 RGDHTLAKKIDEERKKFLESYPKEPEIKRAE
-450 KEEIMKVWETRRKK
+450 ENLRRNEIK
-464 AKELE
+464 
-469 DNYGIYA
+469 
-476 LDSLET
+476 
-482 MSAIICGNYNEDVKD
+482 SAIICGAYDEGVKD
-497 GIRRW
+497 CIRRNLEETAL
-502 SVLRDKGIEMRKHYK
+502 SMLKKEERDK
-517 DLWNNGRYSEAE
+517 L
-529 QYFENSGLS
+529 ENILK
-538 TIRQREDL
+538 E
-546 LRDKAFQRLTEEEK
+546 
-560 SKISDIYSKG
+560 G

-575 NIDLENDEISVLVG
+575 HINMQGITSVLVG
-589 DNSRLKIIQRRYYPK
+589 GPK
-604 KGEIEQTKRGILEKY
+604 YMNYKEFWYHHPKRGKFEQEKRKILERY
-619 GIKMKRREIRNLD
+619 GIKMKRREIRKLD
-632 LQILDALE
+632 LRVLDAFE
-640 AVAIK
+640 CVVIPG
-645 DDKNPSEEDITALK
+645 DDYPDYPSEEEITAFK
-659 EYITAYHKSLTD
+659 EYVTAYHKSLTD
-671 NPDRPRIAIAY
+671 NPDSPRIAIEY
-682 NGEKINEKSFNASKK
+682 DGEGKDIDRKSFNASKR

-709 PEGCDVRT
+709 QEGWDVRT

-729 KMIEEGDG
+729 KMIEGGDG
-737 KEESEQQGEQT
+737 KGESEQQGEQT

-781 NAQKAQGTQ
+781 NAQKAQEAQ

>member
-21 IREREK
+21 IREREN
-27 SIKEQKEALE
+27 SIKEQNEALE

-195 YEQDEPTPNRPV
+195 YEQDELA
-207 QGEPM
+207 QGEPT

-224 EPVQDEQEQG
+224 EPVQDEQEQ
-234 EPTPSEPVQDEQ
+234 D
-246 AQDEPTQGEPAQG
+246 
-259 EPAQEEQAQG
+259 
-269 EPAPSRPAQ
+269 
-278 GEPTP
+278 
-283 NRPVQGEPTP
+283 EPTP

-306 EQGEPAQDEQDEPAQ
+306 APGEP
-321 DEQDEPTPNRP
+321 
-332 VQGEPI
+332 
-338 PNRPAQGESTPSR
+338 TPSR
-351 PAQGEPIPNRP
+351 PAQGEPTPSRPAQVESVPNRP
-362 AQGESTPNRPA
+362 AQGEPTPSRPM

-395 PELVDKAIIRATEE
+395 PELVDKDIIQATEE
-409 VRRKTMELKALKQMY
+409 VRRKTMELKVLEQKIWQISE
-424 DKMYDKYD
+424 KYN
-432 RLIAES
+432 RLITASKRAGEH
-438 ESAEERKEAEGC
+438 E
-450 KEEIMKVWETRRKK
+450 K
-464 AKELE
+464 AKRYLEEYEKLVEPLQMKYSKLLTIYRDCGQLELTDVE
-469 DNYGIYA
+469 R
-476 LDSLET
+476 
-482 MSAIICGNYNEDVKD
+482 MSAIICGNYDEGVKD

-502 SVLRDKGIEMRKHYK
+502 SVLRNKRNAIGKHYH
-517 DLWNNGRYSEAE
+517 DLMENGRFEEAT
-529 QYFENSGLS
+529 QYWENSKYM
-538 TIRQREDL
+538 TISKRARL
-546 LRDKAFQRLTEEEK
+546 LENKAFQRLTEEEK

-570 YIGGV
+570 YIAGV
-575 NIDLENDEISVLVG
+575 NIDLENDEISVLAG
-589 DNSRLKIIQRRYYPK
+589 DDTRLKINQRRYYPK
-604 KGEIEQTKRGILEKY
+604 KGKIEQTKREILEKY
-619 GIKMKRREIRNLD
+619 DIKMKRREIRNLD

-645 DDKNPSEEDITALK
+645 DDKNPSEEDITAFK

-682 NGEKINEKSFNASKK
+682 NGEKINEKSFNASKR

-709 PEGCDVRT
+709 PEGYDVRT

-737 KEESEQQGEQT
+737 KGESEQQGEQT

>member
-21 IREREK
+21 IREREN
-27 SIKEQKEALE
+27 SIKEQNEALE

-63 DQTLEI
+63 DLTIEI

-74 NRVKELRKIAE
+74 NKVKEIRKTAQ
-85 MQYIKDRVNAEQAVQ
+85 MQYIKDSVNAVRAVQ

-195 YEQDEPTPNRPV
+195 YEQDEPAPGEPTPSRPV
-207 QGEPM
+207 QGEP
-212 PNRPV
+212 
-217 PGESTPS
+217 TPS
-224 EPVQDEQEQG
+224 EPIQGEQEQGEPTPDEPVQDEQAQD

-246 AQDEPTQGEPAQG
+246 AQDEP
-259 EPAQEEQAQG
+259 
-269 EPAPSRPAQ
+269 
-278 GEPTP
+278 
-283 NRPVQGEPTP
+283 
-293 SEPVQDEQEQDEP
+293 
-306 EQGEPAQDEQDEPAQ
+306 
-321 DEQDEPTPNRP
+321 
-332 VQGEPI
+332 
-338 PNRPAQGESTPSR
+338 
-351 PAQGEPIPNRP
+351 
-362 AQGESTPNRPA
+362 
-373 QGESTPSEPVQGEQE
+373 
-388 QDEPIEQ
+388 IEQ
-395 PELVDKAIIRATEE
+395 PELVDKDIIKATEE
-409 VRRKTMELKALKQMY
+409 ARRKYIDLIRRAQIGNNRNKQY
-424 DKMYDKYD
+424 EKDIN
-432 RLIAES
+432 LAES
-438 ESAEERKEAEGC
+438 RGDHTLAKKIDEERKKFLESYPKEPEIKRAE
-450 KEEIMKVWETRRKK
+450 ENLRRNEIK
-464 AKELE
+464 
-469 DNYGIYA
+469 
-476 LDSLET
+476 
-482 MSAIICGNYNEDVKD
+482 SAIICGAYDEGVKD
-497 GIRRW
+497 CIRRNLEETAL
-502 SVLRDKGIEMRKHYK
+502 SMLKKEERDK
-517 DLWNNGRYSEAE
+517 L
-529 QYFENSGLS
+529 ENILK
-538 TIRQREDL
+538 E
-546 LRDKAFQRLTEEEK
+546 
-560 SKISDIYSKG
+560 G

-575 NIDLENDEISVLVG
+575 HINMQGITSVLVG
-589 DNSRLKIIQRRYYPK
+589 GPK
-604 KGEIEQTKRGILEKY
+604 YMNYKKFWYHHPKRGKFEQEKRKILERY
-619 GIKMKRREIRNLD
+619 GIKMKRREIRKLD
-632 LQILDALE
+632 LRVLDAFE
-640 AVAIK
+640 CVVIPG
-645 DDKNPSEEDITALK
+645 DDYPDYPSEEEITAFK
-659 EYITAYHKSLTD
+659 EYVTAYHKSLTD
-671 NPDRPRIAIAY
+671 NPDSPRIAIEY
-682 NGEKINEKSFNASKK
+682 VGEGKDIDRKSFNASKR

-709 PEGCDVRT
+709 QEGWDVRT

-781 NAQKAQGTQ
+781 NAQKAQEAQ

>member
-21 IREREK
+21 VREREK
-27 SIKEQKEALE
+27 SIKEQNEALE

-85 MQYIKDRVNAEQAVQ
+85 MQYIRDRVNAERAVQ

-246 AQDEPTQGEPAQG
+246 AQDEPTQGEPVQD
-259 EPAQEEQAQG
+259 EQEQDE
-269 EPAPSRPAQ
+269 PAQ

-293 SEPVQDEQEQDEP
+293 SEPVQDEQ
-306 EQGEPAQDEQDEPAQ
+306 
-321 DEQDEPTPNRP
+321 
-332 VQGEPI
+332 
-338 PNRPAQGESTPSR
+338 
-351 PAQGEPIPNRP
+351 AQGEP
-362 AQGESTPNRPA
+362 
-373 QGESTPSEPVQGEQE
+373 TPSEPVQGEQE
-388 QDEPIEQ
+388 QDEPVEQ

-432 RLIAES
+432 RLIVES
-438 ESAEERKEAEGC
+438 ESAEERKEAEGY
-450 KEEIMKVWETRRKK
+450 KEEILKVWETWRKK

-737 KEESEQQGEQT
+737 KGESEQQGEQT

-757 AAKDFRDRNHDEK
+757 AAQAFRDRNHDEQ
-770 AAATVGETAQQ
+770 AAATVVETAKQ
-781 NAQKAQGTQ
+781 NAQEAQEAQGTQ
-790 DRTEGNAEQEK
+790 NRDAEKGK

>member
-21 IREREK
+21 IREREN
-27 SIKEQKEALE
+27 SIKEQNEALE

-50 KIAKAEEDLKEFK
+50 KISKAEEDLKEFK

-195 YEQDEPTPNRPV
+195 YEQDELA
-207 QGEPM
+207 QGEPT

-224 EPVQDEQEQG
+224 EPVQDEQEQD
-234 EPTPSEPVQDEQ
+234 EPTPSEP
-246 AQDEPTQGEPAQG
+246 AQD
-259 EPAQEEQAQG
+259 EQAQG
-269 EPAPSRPAQ
+269 EPTPSRPAQVESVPNRPAQ

-283 NRPVQGEPTP
+283 
-293 SEPVQDEQEQDEP
+293 
-306 EQGEPAQDEQDEPAQ
+306 
-321 DEQDEPTPNRP
+321 
-332 VQGEPI
+332 
-338 PNRPAQGESTPSR
+338 SR
-351 PAQGEPIPNRP
+351 PM
-362 AQGESTPNRPA
+362 

-395 PELVDKAIIRATEE
+395 PELVDKDIIQATEE
-409 VRRKTMELKALKQMY
+409 VRRKTMELKVLEQKIWQISE
-424 DKMYDKYD
+424 KYN
-432 RLIAES
+432 RLITASKRAGEH
-438 ESAEERKEAEGC
+438 E
-450 KEEIMKVWETRRKK
+450 K
-464 AKELE
+464 AKRYLEEYEKLVEPLQMKYSKLLTIYRDCGQLELTDVE
-469 DNYGIYA
+469 R
-476 LDSLET
+476 
-482 MSAIICGNYNEDVKD
+482 MSAIICGNYDEGVKD

-502 SVLRDKGIEMRKHYK
+502 SVLRNKRNAIGKHYH
-517 DLWNNGRYSEAE
+517 DLMENGRFEEAT
-529 QYFENSGLS
+529 QYWENSKYM
-538 TIRQREDL
+538 TISKRARL
-546 LRDKAFQRLTEEEK
+546 LENKAFQRLTEEEK

-570 YIGGV
+570 YIAGV
-575 NIDLENDEISVLVG
+575 NIDLENDEISVLAG
-589 DNSRLKIIQRRYYPK
+589 DDTRLKINQRRYYPK
-604 KGEIEQTKRGILEKY
+604 KGKIEQTKREILEKY
-619 GIKMKRREIRNLD
+619 DIKMKRREIRNLD

-645 DDKNPSEEDITALK
+645 DDKNPSEEDITAFK

-682 NGEKINEKSFNASKK
+682 NGEKINEKSFNASKR

-709 PEGCDVRT
+709 PEGYDVRT

-729 KMIEEGDG
+729 KMIEGGDG
-737 KEESEQQGEQT
+737 KGESEQQGVQT

-781 NAQKAQGTQ
+781 NAQKAQEAQ

>member
-27 SIKEQKEALE
+27 SIKEQNEALE

-85 MQYIKDRVNAEQAVQ
+85 MQYIRDRVNAERAVQ

-195 YEQDEPTPNRPV
+195 YEQDELA
-207 QGEPM
+207 QGEPT

-224 EPVQDEQEQG
+224 EPVQDEQEQ
-234 EPTPSEPVQDEQ
+234 D
-246 AQDEPTQGEPAQG
+246 EPAQG
-259 EPAQEEQAQG
+259 EPAQDEQ
-269 EPAPSRPAQ
+269 EQ

-283 NRPVQGEPTP
+283 NRPVQGESTP

-306 EQGEPAQDEQDEPAQ
+306 APGEPIQGEQEQGEPTPDEPVQDEQAQDEPALGEPTPSEPIQGEQEQGEPTPDEPVQ
-321 DEQDEPTPNRP
+321 DEQAQDEPTP
-332 VQGEPI
+332 
-338 PNRPAQGESTPSR
+338 
-351 PAQGEPIPNRP
+351 
-362 AQGESTPNRPA
+362 
-373 QGESTPSEPVQGEQE
+373 SEPA

-395 PELVDKAIIRATEE
+395 PELIDKAIIRATEE
-409 VRRKTMELKALKQMY
+409 ARRKYMDLIRRAQIGNSRNKQY
-424 DKMYDKYD
+424 EKDIN
-432 RLIAES
+432 LAES
-438 ESAEERKEAEGC
+438 RGDHTLAKKIDEERKKFLESYPKEPEIKRAE
-450 KEEIMKVWETRRKK
+450 ENLRRNEIK
-464 AKELE
+464 
-469 DNYGIYA
+469 
-476 LDSLET
+476 
-482 MSAIICGNYNEDVKD
+482 SAIICGVYDEGVKD
-497 GIRRW
+497 VIRRGI
-502 SVLRDKGIEMRKHYK
+502 VLSNK
-517 DLWNNGRYSEAE
+517 DEVLAERADLEKEA
-529 QYFENSGLS
+529 
-538 TIRQREDL
+538 
-546 LRDKAFQRLTEEEK
+546 LRMLTEEERN
-560 SKISDIYSKG
+560 DIMGTCNRKG

-575 NIDLENDEISVLVG
+575 NIDLKNNEVSVLVDG
-589 DNSRLKIIQRRYYPK
+589 LELKTYTYERSDYSPIKLWIEKKEILSICDRLF
-604 KGEIEQTKRGILEKY
+604 GV
-619 GIKMKRREIRNLD
+619 KMKGREIRNLD
-632 LQILDALE
+632 EKVFE
-640 AVAIK
+640 AFGWFAPK
-645 DDKNPSEEDITALK
+645 DPDNPSEEDFPVYT
-659 EYITAYHKSLTD
+659 EYFTAYHKSLTD

-682 NGEKINEKSFNASKK
+682 SGENIDRKSFNASKR

-737 KEESEQQGEQT
+737 KGESEQQGEQT

-757 AAKDFRDRNHDEK
+757 AAQAFRDRNHDEQ
-770 AAATVGETAQQ
+770 AAATVVETAKQ
-781 NAQKAQGTQ
+781 NAQEAQETQ
-790 DRTEGNAEQEK
+790 NRDAEKGK

>member
-21 IREREK
+21 IREREN
-27 SIKEQKEALE
+27 SIKEQNEALE

-50 KIAKAEEDLKEFK
+50 KISKAEEDLKEFK

-195 YEQDEPTPNRPV
+195 YEQDE
-207 QGEPM
+207 Q
-212 PNRPV
+212 
-217 PGESTPS
+217 
-224 EPVQDEQEQG
+224 
-234 EPTPSEPVQDEQ
+234 
-246 AQDEPTQGEPAQG
+246 
-259 EPAQEEQAQG
+259 
-269 EPAPSRPAQ
+269 AQ

-283 NRPVQGEPTP
+283 NRPV
-293 SEPVQDEQEQDEP
+293 
-306 EQGEPAQDEQDEPAQ
+306 
-321 DEQDEPTPNRP
+321 
-332 VQGEPI
+332 
-338 PNRPAQGESTPSR
+338 
-351 PAQGEPIPNRP
+351 
-362 AQGESTPNRPA
+362 

-395 PELVDKAIIRATEE
+395 PELVDKDIIQATEE
-409 VRRKTMELKALKQMY
+409 VRRKTMELKVLEQKICQISE
-424 DKMYDKYD
+424 KYN
-432 RLIAES
+432 RLITASKRAGEH
-438 ESAEERKEAEGC
+438 E
-450 KEEIMKVWETRRKK
+450 K
-464 AKELE
+464 AKRYLEECEKLVEPLQMKYSKLLTIYRDCGQLELTDVE
-469 DNYGIYA
+469 R
-476 LDSLET
+476 
-482 MSAIICGNYNEDVKD
+482 MSAIICGNYDEGVKD

-502 SVLRDKGIEMRKHYK
+502 SVLRNKRNAIGKHYH
-517 DLWNNGRYSEAE
+517 DLMENGRFEEAT
-529 QYFENSGLS
+529 QYWENSKYM
-538 TIRQREDL
+538 TISKRARL
-546 LRDKAFQRLTEEEK
+546 LENKAFQRLTEEEK

-570 YIGGV
+570 YIAGV
-575 NIDLENDEISVLVG
+575 NIDLENDEISVLAG
-589 DNSRLKIIQRRYYPK
+589 DDTRLKINQRRYYPK
-604 KGEIEQTKRGILEKY
+604 KGKIEQTKREILEKY
-619 GIKMKRREIRNLD
+619 DIKMKRREIRNLD

-645 DDKNPSEEDITALK
+645 DDKNPSEEDITAFK

-682 NGEKINEKSFNASKK
+682 NGEKINEKSFNASKR

-709 PEGCDVRT
+709 PEGYDVRT

-737 KEESEQQGEQT
+737 KGESEQQGEQT

>member
-27 SIKEQKEALE
+27 SIKEQNEALE

-85 MQYIKDRVNAEQAVQ
+85 MQYIRDRVNAERAVQ

-269 EPAPSRPAQ
+269 EPAPSRPVQGEPIPNRPAQGESTPSEPVQDEQAQDEPTQGEPVQDEQEQDEPAQ

-293 SEPVQDEQEQDEP
+293 SEPVQDEQ
-306 EQGEPAQDEQDEPAQ
+306 
-321 DEQDEPTPNRP
+321 
-332 VQGEPI
+332 
-338 PNRPAQGESTPSR
+338 
-351 PAQGEPIPNRP
+351 AQGEP
-362 AQGESTPNRPA
+362 
-373 QGESTPSEPVQGEQE
+373 TPSEPVQGEQE
-388 QDEPIEQ
+388 QDEPVEQ

-432 RLIAES
+432 RLIVES
-438 ESAEERKEAEGC
+438 ESAEERKEAEGY
-450 KEEIMKVWETRRKK
+450 KEEIMKVWETWRKK

-781 NAQKAQGTQ
+781 NAQKAQEAQ

>member
-21 IREREK
+21 VREREK
-27 SIKEQKEALE
+27 SIKEQNEALE

-85 MQYIKDRVNAEQAVQ
+85 MQYIRDRVNAERAVQ

-134 KFIEAISIKI
+134 KFIEALSRKI
-144 ENEQKEIDGLPNVKK
+144 ENEQKEIDGLLDLKK

-269 EPAPSRPAQ
+269 EPAPSRP
-278 GEPTP
+278 
-283 NRPVQGEPTP
+283 
-293 SEPVQDEQEQDEP
+293 
-306 EQGEPAQDEQDEPAQ
+306 
-321 DEQDEPTPNRP
+321 

-338 PNRPAQGESTPSR
+338 PNRPAQGESTPSE
-351 PAQGEPIPNRP
+351 PVQEEQAQDEPTQGEPVQDEQAQGEPTPSEP
-362 AQGESTPNRPA
+362 VQDEQAQGEP
-373 QGESTPSEPVQGEQE
+373 TPSEPVQGEQE
-388 QDEPIEQ
+388 QDEPVEQ

-409 VRRKTMELKALKQMY
+409 VRRKTMEVKALKQMY
-424 DKMYDKYD
+424 VKMYDKYD

-450 KEEIMKVWETRRKK
+450 VKGCKEEIMKVWETWRKK

-589 DNSRLKIIQRRYYPK
+589 DNSCLEIIQRRYYPK

-737 KEESEQQGEQT
+737 KGESEQQGEQT

-781 NAQKAQGTQ
+781 NAQKAQEAQ

>member
-27 SIKEQKEALE
+27 SIKEQNEALE

-85 MQYIKDRVNAEQAVQ
+85 MQYIRDRVNAERAVQ

-224 EPVQDEQEQG
+224 EPVQDEQ
-234 EPTPSEPVQDEQ
+234 
-246 AQDEPTQGEPAQG
+246 AQG
-259 EPAQEEQAQG
+259 EP
-269 EPAPSRPAQ
+269 
-278 GEPTP
+278 
-283 NRPVQGEPTP
+283 
-293 SEPVQDEQEQDEP
+293 
-306 EQGEPAQDEQDEPAQ
+306 
-321 DEQDEPTPNRP
+321 
-332 VQGEPI
+332 
-338 PNRPAQGESTPSR
+338 
-351 PAQGEPIPNRP
+351 
-362 AQGESTPNRPA
+362 
-373 QGESTPSEPVQGEQE
+373 TPSEPVQGEQE
-388 QDEPIEQ
+388 QDEPVEQ

-432 RLIAES
+432 RLIVES
-438 ESAEERKEAEGC
+438 ESAEERKEAEGY
-450 KEEIMKVWETRRKK
+450 KEEIMKVWETWRKK

-757 AAKDFRDRNHDEK
+757 AAQAFRDRNHDEQ
-770 AAATVGETAQQ
+770 AAATVVETAQQ
-781 NAQKAQGTQ
+781 NAQKAQEAQ

>member
-21 IREREK
+21 IREREN
-27 SIKEQKEALE
+27 SIKEQNEALE

-50 KIAKAEEDLKEFK
+50 KISKAEEDLKEFK

-224 EPVQDEQEQG
+224 EPVQDEQEQD
-234 EPTPSEPVQDEQ
+234 EPTPSEP
-246 AQDEPTQGEPAQG
+246 AQD
-259 EPAQEEQAQG
+259 EQAQG
-269 EPAPSRPAQ
+269 EPTPSRPAQVESVPNRPAQ

-283 NRPVQGEPTP
+283 
-293 SEPVQDEQEQDEP
+293 
-306 EQGEPAQDEQDEPAQ
+306 
-321 DEQDEPTPNRP
+321 
-332 VQGEPI
+332 
-338 PNRPAQGESTPSR
+338 SR
-351 PAQGEPIPNRP
+351 PM
-362 AQGESTPNRPA
+362 

-395 PELVDKAIIRATEE
+395 PELVDKDIIQATEE
-409 VRRKTMELKALKQMY
+409 VRRKTMELKVLEQKIWQISE
-424 DKMYDKYD
+424 KYN
-432 RLIAES
+432 RLITASKRAGEH
-438 ESAEERKEAEGC
+438 E
-450 KEEIMKVWETRRKK
+450 K
-464 AKELE
+464 AKRYLEEYEKLVEPLQMKYSKLLTIYRDCGQLELTDVE
-469 DNYGIYA
+469 R
-476 LDSLET
+476 
-482 MSAIICGNYNEDVKD
+482 MSAIICGNYDEGVKD

-502 SVLRDKGIEMRKHYK
+502 SVLRNKRNAIGKHYH
-517 DLWNNGRYSEAE
+517 DLMENGRFEEAT
-529 QYFENSGLS
+529 QYWENSKYM
-538 TIRQREDL
+538 TISKRARL
-546 LRDKAFQRLTEEEK
+546 LENKAFQRLTEEEK

-570 YIGGV
+570 YIAGV
-575 NIDLENDEISVLVG
+575 NIDLENDEISVLAG
-589 DNSRLKIIQRRYYPK
+589 DDTRLKINQRRYYPK
-604 KGEIEQTKRGILEKY
+604 KGKIEQTKREILEKY
-619 GIKMKRREIRNLD
+619 DIKMKRREIRNLD

-645 DDKNPSEEDITALK
+645 DDKNPSEEDITAFK

-682 NGEKINEKSFNASKK
+682 SGENIDRKSFNASKR

-729 KMIEEGDG
+729 KMIEGGDG
-737 KEESEQQGEQT
+737 KGESEQQGVQT

-781 NAQKAQGTQ
+781 NAQKAQEAQ

>member
-63 DQTLEI
+63 DQTIEI

-74 NRVKELRKIAE
+74 NKVKEIRKTAQ
-85 MQYIKDRVNAEQAVQ
+85 MQYIKDSVNAVRAVQ
-100 ERKNLQNK
+100 ERKNLQSK

-159 VEENWKKTSDD
+159 VEESWKKTSDD

-195 YEQDEPTPNRPV
+195 YEQDEPA
-207 QGEPM
+207 QGEPT
-212 PNRPV
+212 PSRPV

-224 EPVQDEQEQG
+224 EPVQDEQEQDEPAPG
-234 EPTPSEPVQDEQ
+234 EPAQEKQ
-246 AQDEPTQGEPAQG
+246 AQDEPAQG
-259 EPAQEEQAQG
+259 EPT
-269 EPAPSRPAQ
+269 PSRPVQVESVPNRPAQ

-283 NRPVQGEPTP
+283 
-293 SEPVQDEQEQDEP
+293 
-306 EQGEPAQDEQDEPAQ
+306 
-321 DEQDEPTPNRP
+321 
-332 VQGEPI
+332 
-338 PNRPAQGESTPSR
+338 SR
-351 PAQGEPIPNRP
+351 PM
-362 AQGESTPNRPA
+362 

-395 PELVDKAIIRATEE
+395 PELVDKDIIQATEE
-409 VRRKTMELKALKQMY
+409 VRRKTMELKVLEQKIWQIRE
-424 DKMYDKYD
+424 KYN
-432 RLIAES
+432 RLITASKRAGEH
-438 ESAEERKEAEGC
+438 E
-450 KEEIMKVWETRRKK
+450 K
-464 AKELE
+464 AKRYLE
-469 DNYGIYA
+469 ECEKLVEPLQMKYSKLLTIYRDCGQ
-476 LDSLET
+476 LDLTDVER
-482 MSAIICGNYNEDVKD
+482 MSAIICGNYDEGVKD

-502 SVLRDKGIEMRKHYK
+502 SVLRNKRNAIGKHYH
-517 DLWNNGRYSEAE
+517 DLMENGRFEEAT
-529 QYFENSGLS
+529 QYWENSKYM
-538 TIRQREDL
+538 TISKRARL
-546 LRDKAFQRLTEEEK
+546 LENKAFQRLTEEEK

-570 YIGGV
+570 YIAGV
-575 NIDLENDEISVLVG
+575 NIDLENDEISVLAG
-589 DNSRLKIIQRRYYPK
+589 DDTRLKINQRRYYPK
-604 KGEIEQTKRGILEKY
+604 KGKIEQTKREILEKY
-619 GIKMKRREIRNLD
+619 DIKMKRREIRNLD

-645 DDKNPSEEDITALK
+645 DDKNPSEEDITAFK

-682 NGEKINEKSFNASKK
+682 NGEKINEKSFNASKR

-709 PEGCDVRT
+709 PEGYDVRT

-729 KMIEEGDG
+729 KMIEGGDG
-737 KEESEQQGEQT
+737 KGESEQQGVQT

-757 AAKDFRDRNHDEK
+757 AAQAFRDRNHDEQ
-770 AAATVGETAQQ
+770 AAATVVETAKQ
-781 NAQKAQGTQ
+781 NAKKAQEAQ

>member
-21 IREREK
+21 IREREN
-27 SIKEQKEALE
+27 SIKEQNEALE

-50 KIAKAEEDLKEFK
+50 KISKAEEDLKEFK

-195 YEQDEPTPNRPV
+195 YEQDELA
-207 QGEPM
+207 QGEPT

-224 EPVQDEQEQG
+224 EPVQDEQAQDEPTPSEPAQDEQAQG
-234 EPTPSEPVQDEQ
+234 EPTPSR
-246 AQDEPTQGEPAQG
+246 PAQV
-259 EPAQEEQAQG
+259 ESVPN
-269 EPAPSRPAQ
+269 RPAQ

-283 NRPVQGEPTP
+283 
-293 SEPVQDEQEQDEP
+293 
-306 EQGEPAQDEQDEPAQ
+306 
-321 DEQDEPTPNRP
+321 
-332 VQGEPI
+332 
-338 PNRPAQGESTPSR
+338 SR
-351 PAQGEPIPNRP
+351 PM
-362 AQGESTPNRPA
+362 

-395 PELVDKAIIRATEE
+395 PELVDKDIIQATEE
-409 VRRKTMELKALKQMY
+409 VRRKTMELKVLEQKIWQISE
-424 DKMYDKYD
+424 KYN
-432 RLIAES
+432 RLITASKRAGEH
-438 ESAEERKEAEGC
+438 E
-450 KEEIMKVWETRRKK
+450 K
-464 AKELE
+464 AKRYLEEYEKLVEPLQMKYSKLLTIYRDCGQLELTDVE
-469 DNYGIYA
+469 R
-476 LDSLET
+476 
-482 MSAIICGNYNEDVKD
+482 MSAIICGNYDEGVKD

-502 SVLRDKGIEMRKHYK
+502 SVLRNKRNAIGKHYH
-517 DLWNNGRYSEAE
+517 DLMENGRFEEAT
-529 QYFENSGLS
+529 QYWENSKYM
-538 TIRQREDL
+538 TISKRARL
-546 LRDKAFQRLTEEEK
+546 LENKAFQRLTEEEK

-570 YIGGV
+570 YIAGV
-575 NIDLENDEISVLVG
+575 NIDLENDEISVLAG
-589 DNSRLKIIQRRYYPK
+589 DDTRLKINQRRYYPK
-604 KGEIEQTKRGILEKY
+604 KGKIEQTKREILEKY
-619 GIKMKRREIRNLD
+619 DIKMKRREIRNLD

-645 DDKNPSEEDITALK
+645 DDKNPSEEDITAFK

-682 NGEKINEKSFNASKK
+682 NGEKINEKSFNASKR

-709 PEGCDVRT
+709 PEGYDVRT

-729 KMIEEGDG
+729 KMIEGGDG
-737 KEESEQQGEQT
+737 KGESEQQGVQT

-781 NAQKAQGTQ
+781 NAQKAQEAQ

>member
-63 DQTLEI
+63 DLTIEI

-74 NRVKELRKIAE
+74 NKVKEIRKTAQ
-85 MQYIKDRVNAEQAVQ
+85 MQYIKDSVNAVRAVQ
-100 ERKNLQNK
+100 ERKNLQSK

-195 YEQDEPTPNRPV
+195 YEQDEL
-207 QGEPM
+207 
-212 PNRPV
+212 
-217 PGESTPS
+217 
-224 EPVQDEQEQG
+224 
-234 EPTPSEPVQDEQ
+234 
-246 AQDEPTQGEPAQG
+246 
-259 EPAQEEQAQG
+259 
-269 EPAPSRPAQ
+269 AQ

-293 SEPVQDEQEQDEP
+293 GEPVQDEQAQDEP
-306 EQGEPAQDEQDEPAQ
+306 TPGEPAQDEQAQ
-321 DEQDEPTPNRP
+321 DEP
-332 VQGEPI
+332 
-338 PNRPAQGESTPSR
+338 TPSR

-362 AQGESTPNRPA
+362 AQGESTPNRPV

-388 QDEPIEQ
+388 QDEPVEQ
-395 PELVDKAIIRATEE
+395 PELVDKAIIRKTEE
-409 VRRKTMELKALKQMY
+409 VRRITMELKLLEQ
-424 DKMYDKYD
+424 MYDKYD
-432 RLIAES
+432 RLAAES
-438 ESAEERKEAEGC
+438 ERAGEHEEAKRYREEERKALLTVLD
-450 KEEIMKVWETRRKK
+450 KRY
-464 AKELE
+464 ELE
-469 DNYGIYA
+469 NNGNYA
-476 LDSLET
+476 LERLEQ
-482 MSAIICGNYNEDVKD
+482 MSAIICGNYDEGVKD
-497 GIRRW
+497 DARRW
-502 SVLRDKGIEMRKHYK
+502 SVLRDKGNAIRKHNI
-517 DLWNNGRYSEAE
+517 DLREDGRYGEAK
-529 QYFENSGLS
+529 QYFENSGYS
-538 TIRQREDL
+538 TIIDRERL
-546 LRDKAFQRLTEEEK
+546 LYDKVFQRLTYEESVKLE
-560 SKISDIYSKG
+560 DICREKG

-575 NIDLENDEISVLVG
+575 NIDLENDEISVLV
-589 DNSRLKIIQRRYYPK
+589 DDSHLKTNQRRYYPK
-604 KGEIEQTKRGILEKY
+604 KGKIEQTKRGILEKY

-737 KEESEQQGEQT
+737 KGESEQQGEQT

>member
-63 DQTLEI
+63 DLTIEI

-74 NRVKELRKIAE
+74 NKVKEIRKTAQ
-85 MQYIKDRVNAEQAVQ
+85 MQYIKDSVNAVRAVQ

-278 GEPTP
+278 GESTPSEPVQDEQEQGESTPSEPVQDEQEQGESTPSKPAQDEQEQDEPAQGEPTP

-293 SEPVQDEQEQDEP
+293 SEPVQDEQ
-306 EQGEPAQDEQDEPAQ
+306 
-321 DEQDEPTPNRP
+321 
-332 VQGEPI
+332 
-338 PNRPAQGESTPSR
+338 
-351 PAQGEPIPNRP
+351 AQGEP
-362 AQGESTPNRPA
+362 
-373 QGESTPSEPVQGEQE
+373 TPSEPVQGEQE
-388 QDEPIEQ
+388 QDEPVEQ

-432 RLIAES
+432 RLIVES
-438 ESAEERKEAEGC
+438 ESAEERKEAEGY
-450 KEEIMKVWETRRKK
+450 KEEIMKVWETWRKK

-781 NAQKAQGTQ
+781 NAQKAQEAQ

>member
-21 IREREK
+21 IREREN
-27 SIKEQKEALE
+27 SIKEQNEALE

-50 KIAKAEEDLKEFK
+50 KISKAEEDLKEFK

-195 YEQDEPTPNRPV
+195 YEQDELA
-207 QGEPM
+207 QGEPT

-224 EPVQDEQEQG
+224 EPVQDEQEQDEPTPSEPAQDEQEQGEPTPG
-234 EPTPSEPVQDEQ
+234 EPTPSRPVQGEPTPSEPIQGEQEQGEPTPDEPVQDEQ
-246 AQDEPTQGEPAQG
+246 AQDEPTPSEPAQD
-259 EPAQEEQAQG
+259 EQAQG
-269 EPAPSRPAQ
+269 EPTPSRPAQVESVPNRPAQ

-283 NRPVQGEPTP
+283 
-293 SEPVQDEQEQDEP
+293 
-306 EQGEPAQDEQDEPAQ
+306 
-321 DEQDEPTPNRP
+321 
-332 VQGEPI
+332 
-338 PNRPAQGESTPSR
+338 SR
-351 PAQGEPIPNRP
+351 PM
-362 AQGESTPNRPA
+362 

-395 PELVDKAIIRATEE
+395 PELVDKDIIQATEE
-409 VRRKTMELKALKQMY
+409 VRRKTMELKVLEQKIWQISE
-424 DKMYDKYD
+424 KYN
-432 RLIAES
+432 RLITASKRAGEH
-438 ESAEERKEAEGC
+438 E
-450 KEEIMKVWETRRKK
+450 K
-464 AKELE
+464 AKRYLEEYEKLVEPLQMKYSKLLTIYRDCGQLELTDVE
-469 DNYGIYA
+469 R
-476 LDSLET
+476 
-482 MSAIICGNYNEDVKD
+482 MSAIICGNYDEGVKD

-502 SVLRDKGIEMRKHYK
+502 SVLRNKRNAIGKHYH
-517 DLWNNGRYSEAE
+517 DLMENGRFEEAT
-529 QYFENSGLS
+529 QYWENSKYM
-538 TIRQREDL
+538 TISKRARL
-546 LRDKAFQRLTEEEK
+546 LENKAFQRLTEEEK

-570 YIGGV
+570 YIAGV
-575 NIDLENDEISVLVG
+575 NIDLENDEISVLAG
-589 DNSRLKIIQRRYYPK
+589 DDTRLKINQRRYYPK
-604 KGEIEQTKRGILEKY
+604 KGKIEQTKREILEKY
-619 GIKMKRREIRNLD
+619 DIKMKRREIRNLD

-645 DDKNPSEEDITALK
+645 DDKNPSEEDITAFK

-682 NGEKINEKSFNASKK
+682 NGEKINEKSFNASKR

-709 PEGCDVRT
+709 PEGYDVRT

-729 KMIEEGDG
+729 KMIEGGDG
-737 KEESEQQGEQT
+737 KGESEQQGEQT

-770 AAATVGETAQQ
+770 AAATVEETAQQ
-781 NAQKAQGTQ
+781 NAQEAQRNAQKAQGTQ
-790 DRTEGNAEQEK
+790 NRDAEKGK

>member
-21 IREREK
+21 VREREK
-27 SIKEQKEALE
+27 SIKEQNEALE

-85 MQYIKDRVNAEQAVQ
+85 MQYIRDRVNAERAVQ

-269 EPAPSRPAQ
+269 EPAPSRP
-278 GEPTP
+278 
-283 NRPVQGEPTP
+283 
-293 SEPVQDEQEQDEP
+293 
-306 EQGEPAQDEQDEPAQ
+306 
-321 DEQDEPTPNRP
+321 

-338 PNRPAQGESTPSR
+338 PNRPAQGESTPSE
-351 PAQGEPIPNRP
+351 PVQDEQAQGEP
-362 AQGESTPNRPA
+362 
-373 QGESTPSEPVQGEQE
+373 TPSEPVQGEQE
-388 QDEPIEQ
+388 QDEPVEQ

-432 RLIAES
+432 RLIVES
-438 ESAEERKEAEGC
+438 ESAEERKEAEGY
-450 KEEIMKVWETRRKK
+450 KEEIMKVWETWRKK

-737 KEESEQQGEQT
+737 KGESEQQGEQT

-781 NAQKAQGTQ
+781 NAQKAQEAQ